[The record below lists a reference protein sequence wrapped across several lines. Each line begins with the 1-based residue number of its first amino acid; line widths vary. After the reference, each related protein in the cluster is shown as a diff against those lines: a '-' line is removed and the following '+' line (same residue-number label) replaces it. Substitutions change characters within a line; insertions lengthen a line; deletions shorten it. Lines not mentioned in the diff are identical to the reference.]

1 MTIAISTTQ
10 AEIFADLETDIFRLS
25 VQRKTGILTTAQYIK
40 EREKIEKQIDR
51 LIQI

>member
-10 AEIFADLETDIFRLS
+10 AEIFADLGRDIFKAKMQFRAG
-25 VQRKTGILTTAQYIK
+25 VLTFTQYMNK
-40 EREKIEKQIDR
+40 REKIEKQIDR